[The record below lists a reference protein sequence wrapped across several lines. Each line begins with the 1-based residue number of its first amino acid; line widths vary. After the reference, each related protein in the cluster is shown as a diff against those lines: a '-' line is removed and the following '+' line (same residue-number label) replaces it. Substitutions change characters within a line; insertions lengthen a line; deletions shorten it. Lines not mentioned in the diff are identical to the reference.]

1 MNIFQKIALSKK
13 IDEKTE
19 VLKTYCMKIDRYYKQ
34 NFLYATWVYH
44 LSEDELKALEL
55 EKPYGC
61 CYSNISGDP
70 KAKSTF
76 SPSLTKRLYEIQKNT
91 QSRIKSNKNLS
102 VYCTEDSYNYFYRL
116 EYRRIYEKTMDSL
129 QAERCAK
136 QYADELA
143 RDLKIEGEKR
153 EKLMKPAQEW
163 AETIGAKTVLVFRT
177 NTSQSYIQMMAELR
191 ALLIEIEQTNLLV
204 YGKRPNWKNEL
215 WFIGKIIDQFKSA
228 DYIIERD
235 K

>member
-1 MNIFQKIALSKK
+1 
-13 IDEKTE
+13 
-19 VLKTYCMKIDRYYKQ
+19 MKYK
-34 NFLYATWVYH
+34 
-44 LSEDELKALEL
+44 
-55 EKPYGC
+55 
-61 CYSNISGDP
+61 
-70 KAKSTF
+70 
-76 SPSLTKRLYEIQKNT
+76 KNT